1 MKPCWSL
8 IGFASVQLLPEFPSF
23 NDFSPYLDPMI
34 SQAQFQ
40 SLVTMYRAHS
50 QRIMD
55 SVNKFSFVEI
65 PNLFKH
71 FWRELPN
78 HIFCFIGHKSIVTYI
93 EVCDKILYTTILKA
107 ILPTPLQVSKVE
119 KILKGSLDSIPSP
132 SPLVK
137 IQIMGKTLLGVVNN
151 FIKTKSLLA
160 PHQQSFALL
169 PQVTFPANNL
179 YFPWRWR
186 WWVRIQVI
194 FLNLFYFKK

>member
-1 MKPCWSL
+1 
-8 IGFASVQLLPEFPSF
+8 
-23 NDFSPYLDPMI
+23 MI

-93 EVCDKILYTTILKA
+93 GVCDKILYTTILKA
-107 ILPTPLQVSKVE
+107 ILPTPLQVSKKYV
-119 KILKGSLDSIPSP
+119 
-132 SPLVK
+132 
-137 IQIMGKTLLGVVNN
+137 TLLKITVIDNFWYLQCLKTCYFLKWCQYLQLWDPKNN
-151 FIKTKSLLA
+151 IDINF
-160 PHQQSFALL
+160 
-169 PQVTFPANNL
+169 VTDDKMENLWIVWISRKINEWMYFLKNFKANLGNSWEDEL
-179 YFPWRWR
+179 SQCSAKPVQDARD
-186 WWVRIQVI
+186 
-194 FLNLFYFKK
+194 

>member
-1 MKPCWSL
+1 MTRLRKFAEGKPKYVAERNRKSGLNRSVKPCCSF

-119 KILKGSLDSIPSP
+119 KILKSSLDSIPSP
-132 SPLVK
+132 SPSVK
-137 IQIMGKTLLGVVNN
+137 FQIMGGKVCLKG
-151 FIKTKSLLA
+151 
-160 PHQQSFALL
+160 
-169 PQVTFPANNL
+169 
-179 YFPWRWR
+179 
-186 WWVRIQVI
+186 
-194 FLNLFYFKK
+194 